1 MEGDDLTFCRLCLDV
16 LKDPRQLPC
25 YHSFCLK
32 CLQNCELNDSDE
44 LQCPTCASSFEV
56 DSDNLQDLKVDRFVQ
71 RLVLETKSQSED
83 FCYERFCESHPSA
96 KINFFCVDC
105 EVSGCPICS
114 TGKHD
119 HHRCI
124 DLNEMGSVIRD
135 ELKSMSRDLKANLS
149 WMNVQ
154 FCKEK
159 QLQEERQK
167 HFSEVSKEIIERG
180 EVIKKAMDKQIE
192 NLLKQIEVVKKRCT
206 KENELFAKKSKNLM
220 ENTLSSFISYID
232 KLAVYGLPE
241 ELIESVRVIKS
252 RTDHLRKSRI
262 CNVGSD
268 RLEVNFIPSNLHVD
282 TLSLVGHIE
291 ITKSK
296 SSANLTKR
304 GGSDGRSED
313 SASLTANGSFKEDA
327 QNSSLPQ
334 MQSTTL
340 TFIVVLLNF
349 DK

>member
-25 YHSFCLK
+25 FHSFCLK
-32 CLQNCELNDSDE
+32 CLQNCELNDTDE

-159 QLQEERQK
+159 QSEEDRQK
-167 HFSEVSKEIIERG
+167 HFSEVSEEVVERG
-180 EVIKKAMDKQIE
+180 EIIKKAVDKQIE
-192 NLLKQIEVVKKRCT
+192 NLLKQIEAVKKRCT
-206 KENELFAKKSKNLM
+206 KENEQFAKKSTNLM

-252 RTDHLRKSRI
+252 RTDHLRRSRI
-262 CNVGSD
+262 CNSSSD
-268 RLEVNFIPSNLHVD
+268 KLEVKFVPSNVHVD
-282 TLSLVGHIE
+282 TLSLVGHVE
-291 ITKSK
+291 IMKSK
-296 SSANLTKR
+296 SSANLAER
-304 GGSDGRSED
+304 DRSNSRSED
-313 SASLTANGSFKEDA
+313 PASVTANGGCRGDDR
-327 QNSSLPQ
+327 SSSTPPT
-334 MQSTTL
+334 QSTIPA
-340 TFIVVLLNF
+340 FKDRF
-349 DK
+349 HFYK